1 MEKEKKT
8 PSFKYALLALGAIVV
23 FMIIGINFL
32 KIRIEVMMF
41 GAWLIVVPFAKKL
54 GYTFDELEGAA
65 YEMVRKGMQAITII
79 LAVGMLVGAWIS
91 AGTVPTLIYYG
102 LKIITPKFF
111 LVTALILCSI
121 VSLAT
126 GTSWGTMGTCGIAMM
141 GIGAGLGIPAGMTAG
156 AVISGAYFGDK
167 LSPLSDSTNLAP
179 AVSGT
184 DVITHIKHMLPV
196 TIPAYLISFVIFL
209 VLGFKYGSDTADIS
223 MINEI
228 VVSIEGIFNVGIIAL
243 LPAIIVIFLLVRG
256 QSPVTSI
263 LIGSV
268 AGYAVATLYQGFDPA
283 YAAEAL
289 YTGFAGDFGSDFLNK
304 LLNRG
309 GLLSMANIA
318 SIMISGLGLGGML
331 RYSGILQAILD
342 VLATKIKNEGSLILS
357 TMIVA
362 YLANMIGGS
371 MSFAAVMTGTLMS
384 PLYEQWNLKPENLSR
399 TIEDSS
405 TLGAPLIPW
414 NSNALFAMSML
425 QVSYAEYIG
434 FAFFNIIDP
443 IIAIIY
449 GFTGFTIKKYTEDEL
464 KAKGKT
470 KLA

>member
-1 MEKEKKT
+1 MKNEKIM
-8 PSFKYALLALGAIVV
+8 PSAKYAFLALGAIVL
-23 FMIIGINFL
+23 FMIVGINFL
-32 KIRIEVMMF
+32 KVRIEVMMF
-41 GAWLIVVPFAKKL
+41 LSWLIIVPFAKKL
-54 GYTFDELEGAA
+54 GYSFSELELAA
-65 YEMVRKGMQAITII
+65 YDMVRKGMQAISII

-102 LKIITPKFF
+102 LKVITPRFF
-111 LVTALILCSI
+111 LVTALILCSL

-184 DVITHIKHMLPV
+184 DVITHIKHMLYV
-196 TIPAYLISFVIFL
+196 TVPSYIITFIIFL
-209 VLGFKYGSDTADIS
+209 FLGFRYGSDTADLS
-223 MINEI
+223 MIKEI
-228 VVSIEGIFNVGIIAL
+228 LNSLDGLYNIGIISLA
-243 LPAIIVIFLLVRG
+243 PAILVIILLIRG

-263 LIGSV
+263 LIGSATGFV
-268 AGYAVATLYQGFDPA
+268 VATLYQGFEPA
-283 YAAEAL
+283 YAAQAL
-289 YTGFAGDFGSDFLNK
+289 YTGFSGDFGSEFLNK

-318 SIMISGLGLGGML
+318 SIMVSGLGLGGML
-331 RYSGILQAILD
+331 RHCGILQSILD
-342 VLATKIKNEGSLILS
+342 VMAKKIKSVGGLVGS
-357 TMIVA
+357 TMLVA

-384 PLYEQWNLKPENLSR
+384 PLYEKWKLKPENLSR

-425 QVSYAEYIG
+425 QVSYGQYVG
-434 FAFFNIIDP
+434 FAFFNFIDP
-443 IIAIIY
+443 VIALIFAYI
-449 GFTGFTIKKYTEDEL
+449 GFSIKKYTDDEL
-464 KAKGKT
+464 KDSSKAE
-470 KLA
+470 LA